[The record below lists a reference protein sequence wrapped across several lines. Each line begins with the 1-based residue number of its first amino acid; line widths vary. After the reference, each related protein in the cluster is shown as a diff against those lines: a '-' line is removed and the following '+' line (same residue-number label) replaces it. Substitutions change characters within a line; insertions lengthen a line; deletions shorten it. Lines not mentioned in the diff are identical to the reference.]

1 MARLAPNVPLA
12 QQVADDLRRRI
23 ASGEFPVGARLPT
36 ELQLAEDFG
45 VSRNSIREAI
55 RSLVHAGLLRARAGD
70 GTYVTAS
77 SDLAPVLARQ
87 LDYSRAE
94 DVAEVRLLLEREAAR
109 LAAQRATPAQREALQ
124 DALAVRAAATQPSEY
139 AAADMALHHLVVDAA
154 GNALLAELYRGS
166 GGLESV
172 WSQLLDE
179 DGGYAPAAS
188 RLQAIDDAHA
198 ALVAAVVAGDP
209 DAAAAAVE
217 RSMRHVQDQIAAVRA
232 AAA

>member
-1 MARLAPNVPLA
+1 MPRLAPNVPLP
-12 QQVADDLRRRI
+12 QQVADDLRHRI

-36 ELQLAEDFG
+36 EHQLAEDFG
-45 VSRNSIREAI
+45 VSRNSVREAV

-109 LAAQRATPAQREALQ
+109 LAAMRATPQQREALQ
-124 DALAVRAAATQPSEY
+124 QALDTRAATTTPTDY
-139 AAADMALHHLVVDAA
+139 AAADMALHHLVVDAS
-154 GNALLAELYRGS
+154 GNELLAELYRGS
-166 GGLESV
+166 GGLESA
-172 WSQLLDE
+172 WSELLDE
-179 DGGYAPAAS
+179 DGDFTKAGE
-188 RLQAIDDAHA
+188 RLREVDDAHA
-198 ALVAAVVAGDP
+198 ALVAAIVAADP

-217 RSMRHVQDQIAAVRA
+217 RSMRIVWAQIDAVRA
-232 AAA
+232 AAR